1 MQPLMSAEDG
11 FLAFPEAHLATLEN
25 AKVVV
30 QQTPYEY
37 SSSYLMGSDKG
48 PAAMVEASHFVEFY
62 DEEIDREAYK
72 NFGIATLQPI
82 DFTGAIDADAVKLI
96 ADQTRELL
104 NLNKFVVSLGSEHT
118 VTYGYMQAY
127 AEKYPN
133 INVLQIDAHSD
144 LRVAYQDNPYSHASV
159 MHRIHDMGLNLVQ
172 VGIRAQCKEESQLI
186 KSSNNI
192 HTWYA
197 HDLWDNDAWI
207 DDCID
212 KLGDVVYVTIDADG
226 FDLCGTRGRYS
237 RARRTH
243 LDPRM

>member
-1 MQPLMSAEDG
+1 MQPLMSAEEG
-11 FLAFPEAHLATLEN
+11 FLAFPETELATLEN

-30 QQTPYEY
+30 QLTPYEH

-104 NLNKFVVSLGSEHT
+104 NRNKFVVSLGSEHT

-133 INVLQIDAHSD
+133 ISVLQIDAQRFESGLPRQPLFACQRNAPHSRYG
-144 LRVAYQDNPYSHASV
+144 LEFGASGYPCPVHRRKPTHQILEQHPY
-159 MHRIHDMGLNLVQ
+159 LV
-172 VGIRAQCKEESQLI
+172 C
-186 KSSNNI
+186 
-192 HTWYA
+192 
-197 HDLWDNDAWI
+197 
-207 DDCID
+207 
-212 KLGDVVYVTIDADG
+212 
-226 FDLCGTRGRYS
+226 
-237 RARRTH
+237 
-243 LDPRM
+243 P